1 MPIKKEHIAFSAYGY
16 KDWGT
21 MIKKDNT
28 EKLKRERIISIS
40 INNGR
45 SQTEVGFTVDEAK
58 QILDEII
65 DAIKQSKKNHD
76 PLF

>member
-1 MPIKKEHIAFSAYGY
+1 MPIKKEHTAFSAYGY
-16 KDWGT
+16 KDWGAL
-21 MIKKDNT
+21 KKNG
-28 EKLKRERIISIS
+28 KLKRDRVITINV
-40 INNGR
+40 NNGR
-45 SQTEVGFTVDEAK
+45 GQIAVDFTVDEAK

>member
-1 MPIKKEHIAFSAYGY
+1 MPIKKEHTAFSAYGY